1 MYNDNPTFTIDIMTR
16 LILIFALVLMLATP
30 LSAQTATDFDAMM
43 QKYNL
48 VDIHSLE
55 GAEDIIVELKYSTTD
70 NFVGKDMYRDLEK
83 AYFTQD
89 FARKV
94 IRAQQILRE
103 RYPQYTLLI
112 YDAARP
118 ISVQRYMRKLVEGT
132 PQQSFVA
139 DGSKGGRHNYG
150 VAVDLTIATLQGMPL
165 DMGAGFDDFTD
176 AASVK
181 GTSDTSDASTRTL
194 AVYTN
199 YVNGLVKQG
208 VISAAAAKNR
218 LLLIEVMLEAGLYP
232 YRREWWHFEEL
243 MPISEVR
250 QKRRLL
256 DF

>member
-1 MYNDNPTFTIDIMTR
+1 MKR
-16 LILIFALVLMLATP
+16 LTLFIIALFMLSAP
-30 LSAQTATDFDAMM
+30 LSAQLSSLDFDAKM
-43 QKYNL
+43 QEYKL
-48 VDIHSLE
+48 VDIQTLE

-70 NFVGKDMYRDLEK
+70 NFVGKDMYGDLEK
-83 AYFTQD
+83 AYFTPD

-94 IRAQQILRE
+94 VRAQQILRE

-118 ISVQRYMRKLVEGT
+118 ISVQRYIRKLVEGT

-150 VAVDLTIATLQGMPL
+150 VAVDLTIATLQGEPL

-176 AASVK
+176 KAAVK
-181 GTSDTSDASTRTL
+181 GTSDTGDNANRNM
-194 AVYTN
+194 AVYSA
-199 YVNGLVKQG
+199 YVNGLAKRG
-208 VISAAAAKNR
+208 AISVEAAKNR
-218 LLLIEVMLEAGLYP
+218 LILIEVMLEAGLYP

-243 MPISEVR
+243 NTISDVR

-256 DF
+256 NF